1 MGQLE
6 GIEVFFYLEFIQDG
20 LEGEIAQIEGG
31 GAVGNFANAI
41 QGFFWLRESTSC
53 WKWEMGSSMPF
64 WIQVS
69 TEPKDL

>member
-31 GAVGNFANAI
+31 GAIGNFANAV
-41 QGFFWLRESTSC
+41 QGVFLVEGIDFLL
-53 WKWEMGSSMPF
+53 EMGNGVVHALLDPGF
-64 WIQVS
+64 
-69 TEPKDL
+69 DGA